1 MRVPARPL
9 VGRDADLAVLD
20 RALARARRG
29 DGSAVVVLGEPG
41 IGKTRFLQE
50 IRRLARIGEVAVTGS
65 ASEFGGALPYGAF
78 VAALDDYV
86 QTIDPRLLG
95 TLDDEQH
102 ATLAALLPSYPVG
115 LRASPRGTVDAQY
128 QAHRAMRSLLQCL
141 ASAKPHIVV
150 LDDLHWAD
158 TATIAMVISLLR
170 RPPSG
175 PVVFLFGARVRQAP
189 AGLLAAVSEAVRAGY
204 AARVDLAPLMAPE
217 SRRLLDPGVPDDEAH
232 RLYVASGGNPFYL
245 EQLARISSST
255 QGPVRADVG
264 DRHADLPPLVAA
276 ALTEELEALDAT
288 ARQFLRGAAL
298 VGDPFEADL
307 AECTADLTAHVAV
320 EAIDVL
326 LHRDMIRHTDVP
338 RRFQFRHPL
347 LRRAVYETTPG
358 GWRLAAHERCGR
370 ELERRGASPVLLA
383 AHIEQA
389 GRHGDHHAIEVLTRA
404 GESLTTRSPL
414 DAAHFFAAAL
424 RLTPSSPGDH
434 RRIALGVALSTAY
447 ASGGRFSDARQAC
460 LDALSLLGEERSEK
474 YLELVSLCARLDQVL
489 GNHAEAHTRLT
500 QALARVPAT
509 PTARRVD
516 LLTQLSIDGFY
527 ALDIDAMAAWA
538 ARGRA
543 DAAALGDEL
552 RVVRTTVLAGLAAVL
567 AGDVDDARSARAE
580 AARVADA
587 LLDDQLVEDPYLLGQ
602 LATAEY
608 YLDLYP
614 EASAHIERALRV
626 ARSCGRGQHV
636 PLLYWSGTIRAARG
650 ELEQALDVLETAVDY
665 ARISDHSLGI
675 AWNLSAQ
682 STILS
687 GRGDRERALDAAREA
702 AERTSTRGATLPAEL
717 ARLSHAAVLFDCAQA
732 QRALEELDAC
742 AAGQGPAWLPLRW
755 QLQACE
761 LATRCQVALGRTG
774 EAQRL
779 AAYMTAAAGSLKLPT
794 AVGFA
799 QRAAAVALAMSEPAR
814 AERHAIA
821 ALDAFAAA
829 GAVIEAEKTRV
840 LLGRTLAASGRAD
853 RAIEELTLA
862 AARFETWSAHGLRAE
877 ADRELRKLGRRRSRR
892 AAPPSTG
899 DSTLARLTAREREV
913 AMLVAQGKTN
923 PQIAAE
929 LFLSGKTVES
939 HIRNAFGKLQV
950 TSRLELAR
958 LVDRAR
964 TRSLTAGT

>member
-1 MRVPARPL
+1 MRVPVRPL
-9 VGRDADLAVLD
+9 VGRDADLVVLG

-29 DGSAVVVLGEPG
+29 DGSAVIVLGEPG
-41 IGKTRFLQE
+41 IGKTRFLHE
-50 IRRLARIGEVAVTGS
+50 IRPLARIGEVVVTGS

-78 VAALDDYV
+78 VVALDDYV
-86 QTIDPRLLG
+86 QTVDARLLG
-95 TLDDEQH
+95 TLDDELH
-102 ATLAALLPSYPVG
+102 ATLAALLPSYPVTPSG
-115 LRASPRGTVDAQY
+115 SPRGTVDAQY
-128 QAHRAMRSLLQCL
+128 QAHRAMRALLQCL
-141 ASAKPHIVV
+141 AAAKPHIIV

-170 RPPSG
+170 RPPGG

-189 AGLLAAVSEAVRAGY
+189 AGLLAAVSEAVLAGY
-204 AARVDLAPLMAPE
+204 AARVDLAPLTAAE
-217 SRRLLDPGVPDDEAH
+217 SRQLLDPRVPGDEAQ
-232 RLYVASGGNPFYL
+232 RLYIASGGNPFYL
-245 EQLARISSST
+245 EQLARISSSKP
-255 QGPVRADVG
+255 GSVRADAG

-276 ALTEELEALDAT
+276 ALTEELGALDAAT
-288 ARQFLRGAAL
+288 RQFLRGAAIA
-298 VGDPFEADL
+298 GDPFEADL
-307 AECTADLTAHVAV
+307 AGCTADLTDRGAV

-383 AHIEQA
+383 AHIEHA
-389 GRHGDHHAIEVLTRA
+389 GRHGDQHAIEMLTRA
-404 GESLTTRSPL
+404 GESLMTRSL
-414 DAAHFFAAAL
+414 LGAAHFFAAAL
-424 RLTPSSPGDH
+424 RLTPSGPGDH
-434 RRIALGVALSTAY
+434 RRVALGVALSTAY

-460 LDALSLLGEERSEK
+460 LDVLSLLGEEHSET
-474 YLELVSLCARLDQVL
+474 YFELVSLCARLDQLL
-489 GNHAEAHTRLT
+489 GHHTEARARLT
-500 QALARVPAT
+500 QALTRVRAA
-509 PTARRVD
+509 PTVHRVD
-516 LLTQLSIDGFY
+516 LLTQLSIDEFY
-527 ALDIDAMAAWA
+527 ALNLDAMAAWA
-538 ARGRA
+538 TRGRT

-552 RVVRTTVLAGLAAVL
+552 RAVRTTALVALAAVL
-567 AGDVDDARSARAE
+567 TGKVDDARTAHAE
-580 AARVADA
+580 AARAADA
-587 LLDDQLVEDPYLLGQ
+587 LHDDQLAEDPYLLGQ
-602 LATAEY
+602 IATAEY

-614 EASAHIERALRV
+614 EASTHIERALRV
-626 ARSCGRGQHV
+626 ARAFGRGQHV

-650 ELEQALDVLETAVDY
+650 ELDQALDVLETAVDY

-687 GRGDRERALDAAREA
+687 CRGDRERALDAAREA
-702 AERTSTRGATLPAEL
+702 AERTGTCGVTLPAEL

-732 QRALEELDAC
+732 QRALQELDAC
-742 AAGQGPAWLPLRW
+742 AGGRGPAGLPLRW
-755 QLQACE
+755 QLQARE
-761 LATRCQVALGRTG
+761 LATHCLIALGRTR

-779 AAYMTAAAGSLKLPT
+779 AADMTAVADALKLPT

-799 QRAAAVALAMSEPAR
+799 QRATVALALSEPAR
-814 AERHAIA
+814 AERHAFA

-829 GAVIEAEKTRV
+829 GAMIEAEKTRV
-840 LLGRTLAASGRAD
+840 VLGRALAASGRAD

-862 AARFETWSAHGLRAE
+862 ATRFEECSAHGLRAE

-892 AAPPSTG
+892 AAPTSTG
-899 DSTLARLTAREREV
+899 ASKLANLSAREREV
-913 AMLVAQGKTN
+913 AMLVARGKSN

-929 LFLSGKTVES
+929 LFLSGKTIES
-939 HIRNAFGKLQV
+939 HVRNAFHKLQV

-964 TRSLTAGT
+964 EREA